1 MKDKFNK
8 VIATGLIALMI
19 SNFTACDIANPFG
32 TGTNVDDTT
41 NPTGTSSN
49 LQGETLNGSVWST
62 IKNDSVMTYNQFP
75 ISYAIKHQAIPLT
88 FLQDEGIVYKDEFD
102 EWQVK
107 GTQPTNMYSPFESYA
122 YVDNNT
128 KANDVYLFVQ
138 YANNDLGQNESNP
151 DIVVATWQL
160 KYTLDD
166 DDYETFLKLNGDYRI
181 RFFIQEMDKQY
192 EPEVISKSVIAH
204 DQLVLGSY
212 TKGEHWTKQEFPYVF
227 VTNVDYE
234 NRIITYGA
242 LANGE
247 LRYYDLDMSKT
258 NAWQLA
264 ISKHGLTEQERE
276 DSIDIRTK
284 STILGTCLTRFAVNN
299 RYSEYTIDQA
309 KEAYKNSD
317 RRQELSYINLIGDHK
332 NFGIEQ

>member
-1 MKDKFNK
+1 MNNKFNK

-19 SNFTACDIANPFG
+19 SNFTACNIVNPFDTANADG
-32 TGTNVDDTT
+32 TKPNDTT
-41 NPTGTSSN
+41 VGQQN
-49 LQGETLNGSVWST
+49 ETLKGSVWSA
-62 IKNDSVMTYNQFP
+62 IRGSSSMSYGQFP
-75 ISYAIKHQAIPLT
+75 TSYAIKDKAIPLT
-88 FLQDEGIVYKDEFD
+88 FLQDEGIVYKNAFD

-138 YANNDLGQNESNP
+138 YASDDLGQNESNP

-166 DDYETFLKLNGDYRI
+166 DDYETFLKLDGDYRI
-181 RFFIQEMDKQY
+181 RYFIQEMDKQY
-192 EPEVISKSVIAH
+192 EPEVVSKSVIAQ
-204 DQLVLGSY
+204 DQLELGSY
-212 TKGEHWTKQEFPYVF
+212 TNNEHWTKQEFPYVF
-227 VTNVDYE
+227 VANVDYD
-234 NRIITYGA
+234 NCIITYGA
-242 LANGE
+242 LANAE
-247 LRYYDLDMSKT
+247 LRYYDLDMRKT
-258 NAWQLA
+258 NAWNAA
-264 ISKHGLTEQERE
+264 ISKDGLTEDERE
-276 DSIDIRTK
+276 DAIDIRTK
-284 STILGTCLTRFAVNN
+284 STTLGTCLTRFWV
-299 RYSEYTIDQA
+299 RYRRAGFTSEQA